1 MNHTL
6 TSTKPSPSRRA
17 GNEEVV
23 DLSPHSGD
31 GHAQHIRSLRQS
43 LADTIDT
50 LSGRLLS
57 IIRSGARWAMPVE
70 DVTAELTALSDDLKR
85 CYRRVREVDERTDLD
100 YDDTTAVKRLDD
112 YCIWLFHKIHLERLF
127 LEKFALEAKL
137 RGLVSEDAFRIYE
150 ALLEA
155 EDEEHR
161 LLTSGADKIREQLL
175 TNDR

>member
-1 MNHTL
+1 M
-6 TSTKPSPSRRA
+6 STKPHSSGHA

-31 GHAQHIRSLRQS
+31 EQARQIRTLRQS
-43 LADTIDT
+43 LADRIDT
-50 LSGRLLS
+50 LCGRLLT

-70 DVTAELTALSDDLKR
+70 DVTAELAALSEDLKR

-100 YDDTTAVKRLDD
+100 YDDTTAMKRLDN

-127 LEKFALEAKL
+127 VQKFALEAKL
-137 RGLVSEDAFRIYE
+137 RGLVSADAFRVYE

-175 TNDR
+175 TNDC